1 LRSVSLVTLPLL
13 GALLSLPT
21 RSPAQVAVS
30 VAFGTNLGPE
40 IGVSSYSPDR
50 VGVWK
55 STYRHWKPVTLY
67 DVNGRYYRG
76 QVHGAR
82 ALLVYTYQNEYFLPP
97 QDKEWTDADARYD
110 YSRQPSPADYAR
122 VRPMAPTLAA
132 VDPQFGE
139 EVGVFGYSRDR
150 AGDWR
155 THYLNW
161 TPVTVYEVQGR
172 YFHKKGP
179 HARQVT
185 MYRYHQ
191 EYFLPPDDP
200 AWINVDKRFDYAHRP
215 NKDDHG
221 RLRNGP

>member
-82 ALLVYTYQNEYFLPP
+82 PLLVYTYQNVYFLPP

-155 THYLNW
+155 TH
-161 TPVTVYEVQGR
+161 T
-172 YFHKKGP
+172 
-179 HARQVT
+179 
-185 MYRYHQ
+185 
-191 EYFLPPDDP
+191 
-200 AWINVDKRFDYAHRP
+200 
-215 NKDDHG
+215 
-221 RLRNGP
+221 